1 MAALELADIFRR
13 HGEAYRQAHAGHLG
27 RTERRIMGAI
37 QACRTA
43 ALGGHVERCTD
54 CGLIRVAY
62 NSCRNRHCPKCQ
74 GPARAAWL
82 AERQAE
88 LLPVPYFHVVFTL
101 PASAAEIAFQN
112 KAVVYAILFKAAAE
126 TLSTIAA
133 DPRHLGAE
141 IGFIGVLHT
150 WGQTLQHHPHVH
162 CLVPGGGVSLD
173 GTHWVSCRPGFFLPV
188 PVLSR
193 LFRRLFLEK
202 LGAAYERGK
211 LEFFAGLTG
220 LADPAVFAR
229 RLAQLRR
236 REWVVYAK
244 RPFAGPEAVL
254 AYLGR
259 YTHRVAIANSRLVAL
274 AGGEVSFRWRDYRH
288 HNKNKVMTIAADE
301 FIRRFL
307 LHALPDGFHRI
318 RHYGFLANRRRAD
331 KLALCRQLLDVAVAA
346 SLDDGEA
353 QQPHCGPDLCPS
365 CGGPM
370 EPIGSLPP
378 SPPPSSSAWHD
389 SS

>member
-1 MAALELADIFRR
+1 
-13 HGEAYRQAHAGHLG
+13 
-27 RTERRIMGAI
+27 
-37 QACRTA
+37 
-43 ALGGHVERCTD
+43 
-54 CGLIRVAY
+54 
-62 NSCRNRHCPKCQ
+62 
-74 GPARAAWL
+74 
-82 AERQAE
+82 
-88 LLPVPYFHVVFTL
+88 
-101 PASAAEIAFQN
+101 
-112 KAVVYAILFKAAAE
+112 
-126 TLSTIAA
+126 
-133 DPRHLGAE
+133 
-141 IGFIGVLHT
+141 
-150 WGQTLQHHPHVH
+150 
-162 CLVPGGGVSLD
+162 VSLD
-173 GTHWVSCRPGFFLPV
+173 ATHWVSCRPGFFLPV

-211 LEFFAGLTG
+211 LEFFARLTG

-318 RHYGFLANRRRAD
+318 RHYGFLANRRLNVG
-331 KLALCRQLLDVAVAA
+331 LA
-346 SLDDGEA
+346 S
-353 QQPHCGPDLCPS
+353 
-365 CGGPM
+365 
-370 EPIGSLPP
+370 
-378 SPPPSSSAWHD
+378 
-389 SS
+389 